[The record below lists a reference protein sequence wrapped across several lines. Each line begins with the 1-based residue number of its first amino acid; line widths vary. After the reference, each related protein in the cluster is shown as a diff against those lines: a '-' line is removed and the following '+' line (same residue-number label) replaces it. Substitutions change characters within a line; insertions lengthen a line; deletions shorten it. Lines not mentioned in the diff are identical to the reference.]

1 MCPRYEKGCK
11 TGEGYELCKTICKQ
25 TGHAEIIAIQD
36 ALKKNHTIKNA
47 QLYLFGHW
55 WCCENCCTTILE
67 HNIQTVYLVENAHQ
81 LFTRQNREAV
91 KKRIKEKIKR
101 YKRIFLISIHSF
113 TKKEQGFDRGVEIG
127 LLWNK
132 NMSLLLH
139 IQKELIKNSVHI
151 GRNFP
156 YSGFHYN
163 FTLDKHSKNGLIDNI
178 AIEIRNDLI
187 CNEKGIKKYVMLFED
202 IFKVFIND

>member
-1 MCPRYEKGCK
+1 MFNEPVYPYLPKDKSFSFVPKTHPMMAAAEEAAYQHSGCSWWQTGAVVVKNNTILGRGANTGQWQPLCPRYEKGCK

-55 WCCENCCTTILE
+55 WCCENCWTTILE

-91 KKRIKEKIKR
+91 KKRIKEKIK
-101 YKRIFLISIHSF
+101 
-113 TKKEQGFDRGVEIG
+113 QGD
-127 LLWNK
+127 
-132 NMSLLLH
+132 
-139 IQKELIKNSVHI
+139 
-151 GRNFP
+151 P
-156 YSGFHYN
+156 
-163 FTLDKHSKNGLIDNI
+163 
-178 AIEIRNDLI
+178 
-187 CNEKGIKKYVMLFED
+187 IKKSEVFWQIPPELGAND
-202 IFKVFIND
+202 IPYT

>member
-1 MCPRYEKGCK
+1 M
-11 TGEGYELCKTICKQ
+11 TSV
-25 TGHAEIIAIQD
+25 
-36 ALKKNHTIKNA
+36 LKKLHLEYLKKLNKVFLSNFSRLIIDPNRNKNDSDLIITNA
-47 QLYLFGHW
+47 FGLDLKMNKGIGKVERQKRINKIYNKYHHG
-55 WCCENCCTTILE
+55 LE
-67 HNIQTVYLVENAHQ
+67 KL
-81 LFTRQNREAV
+81 
-91 KKRIKEKIKR
+91 IKEKIKR

-132 NMSLLLH
+132 NMNLLLH

-163 FTLDKHSKNGLIDNI
+163 FTLDSIQKRFD
-178 AIEIRNDLI
+178 R
-187 CNEKGIKKYVMLFED
+187 
-202 IFKVFIND
+202 